1 MAGAFFARFIPPTKK
16 DLRFSKPSEALQKRK
31 RGPYSQVTDAST
43 PPPSP
48 KKQKKSEGVPSSSN
62 KEVYKKDKRF
72 RSVVDDSVQKAPD
85 GEETNASTPADE
97 TETISSEGKKDL
109 AKRQSVKCDP
119 RKIEASP
126 DITKTEDIIL
136 QNGTPENLVQNGK
149 SSKRERKQRSKRL
162 EVNGSDAEI
171 ASVKHSKILSRF
183 KKSTVESKVIQN
195 DPLNVAGNVKGTNE
209 AIEPVVAHG
218 LEPLPQPLLA
228 ASDSDEKPSYSSLP
242 PWLAKPLTIS
252 ADRRVKFADLG
263 IDTKLLKI
271 LDDHGYKEAF
281 AVQSTVIPLLLPTP
295 SYHPGDL
302 CISAATGSGKTLS
315 YVLPM
320 IKALDTS
327 TATRLRGLIVVPTR
341 ELVKQARET
350 CELCAAGTG
359 LRVGTALGNVA
370 IRDEQRTLMRVDSVY
385 DPQSSAEQQQNY
397 MKAEHWTQFNLQD
410 YVSEIKGL
418 NVPLP
423 GYVSRREPNV
433 DILISTPGRLVDH
446 IRFTKGFNLHHLQ
459 WLVIDEADRLLNE
472 SFQEWVDVVM
482 NFLDIGRSFDVFG
495 ATGKFLSNFGISM
508 SRKHPRKV
516 VLSATMTKDVSKLN
530 SLRLVNPK
538 LVVIGASETEKLA
551 DPQHSTAKIED
562 VALIT
567 LPPTLKEHSVP
578 AGDGSE
584 KPLYLLRVL
593 LHHIGV
599 DPNTKNALRRRA
611 SLQKSWVVDSSH
623 HASSSD
629 SSDSLSSPSLSD
641 SESSSGEST
650 PSSDYKPATS
660 SPNENIARVLVF
672 TRSSEAASRLSRLL
686 SLLCP
691 SIASKVGTIIKSSKS
706 SASRKTLSSYR
717 QGKVTIIIATDRA
730 SRGLDLPSLT
740 HVINYDVPTSLTV
753 YVHRVG
759 RTARAGSKGSAWTL
773 VTHGEGKWFSATI
786 TKDSDGKIVRPGAM
800 ERVNV
805 KLDSMKDIKQEYGA
819 ALDRLETEVKTDFRS
834 KRPSRTDRAIVGS

>member
-31 RGPYSQVTDAST
+31 RGLDSQVTDAST

-48 KKQKKSEGVPSSSN
+48 KKQKKSEGVPSSGN

-72 RSVVDDSVQKAPD
+72 RSAVDDSVQKAPD
-85 GEETNASTPADE
+85 GEKTNASTPADE

-109 AKRQSVKCDP
+109 AKRQPVKCDP

-136 QNGTPENLVQNGK
+136 QNGIPDNLVQNGK
-149 SSKRERKQRSKRL
+149 SSKRERKQRPKRL

-195 DPLNVAGNVKGTNE
+195 DPLDVAGNVKGTNE

-228 ASDSDEKPSYSSLP
+228 TSDSDEKPSYSSLP
-242 PWLAKPLTIS
+242 PWLAKPLIIS

-397 MKAEHWTQFNLQD
+397 MKAEHWTQFNLHD

-482 NFLDIGRSFDVFG
+482 NSLDTGRSFDVFG
-495 ATGKFLSNFGISM
+495 ATGKFLSNFGVSM

-516 VLSATMTKDVSKLN
+516 VLSATMTKDISKLN

-599 DPNTKNALRRRA
+599 DPSTKNALRRRA
-611 SLQKSWVVDSSH
+611 SLQKSDSSH

-786 TKDSDGKIVRPGAM
+786 TKDSDGKIVRSGAM

-805 KLDSMKDIKQEYGA
+805 KLDSMKDIKKEYGA
-819 ALDRLETEVKTDFRS
+819 ALDRLEIEVKTDFRS
-834 KRPSRTDRAIVGS
+834 KRPSRTGRAIVGS